1 MVNTPFFK
9 FSLIIL
15 LFGMSRLASAQTKM
29 VFFTEDKALFYLYVN
44 GQLQNKVARDRVAV
58 ENLNLNDYKILVE
71 YRDLEKQPA
80 EYTTTVKPDRENIF
94 IIHEGERRNKI
105 ELYSVG
111 KKGEYSPNTK
121 STAYKMEGY
130 VGKIGCPWPVGSMEV
145 NKAVNE
151 LKNNREIQQARFGV
165 VKSAVV
171 TKCLTVEQ
179 FGLLLEQFDDE
190 SHKVELAKY
199 SIPYL
204 YDRDNY
210 NDLRGIFKSPRN
222 MQKVTDYIE
231 SRRID

>member
-1 MVNTPFFK
+1 
-9 FSLIIL
+9 
-15 LFGMSRLASAQTKM
+15 
-29 VFFTEDKALFYLYVN
+29 
-44 GQLQNKVARDRVAV
+44 
-58 ENLNLNDYKILVE
+58 
-71 YRDLEKQPA
+71 
-80 EYTTTVKPDRENIF
+80 
-94 IIHEGERRNKI
+94 
-105 ELYSVG
+105 
-111 KKGEYSPNTK
+111 
-121 STAYKMEGY
+121 
-130 VGKIGCPWPVGSMEV
+130 MEV